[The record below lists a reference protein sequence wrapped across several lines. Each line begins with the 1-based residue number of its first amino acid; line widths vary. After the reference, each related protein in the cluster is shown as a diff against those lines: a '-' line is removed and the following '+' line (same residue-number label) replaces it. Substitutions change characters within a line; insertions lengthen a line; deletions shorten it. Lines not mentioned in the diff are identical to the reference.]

1 MSDWSSDV
9 CSADLSVAAGRG
21 RVPEPP
27 PTAAIEIQ
35 GLYRDFAV
43 MAAAIERRSRYLRD
57 FAHAMSHE
65 FKTPLSGIRGAIELL
80 EDHDATMRSEEHTSE
95 LQSLMRISY
104 AVYCLKKTTNTPITT
119 NHIPHKKKRKTTYL
133 TINLPHSNNR

>member
-65 FKTPLSGIRGAIELL
+65 FKTPLSGIRGAVELL
-80 EDHDATMRSEEHTSE
+80 EAQDATMSAEERR
-95 LQSLMRISY
+95 RIL
-104 AVYCLKKTTNTPITT
+104 AHANADARRVARLVP
-119 NHIPHKKKRKTTYL
+119 PL
-133 TINLPHSNNR
+133 LGLLLPHLLDAHGGRP

>member
-80 EDHDATMRSEEHTSE
+80 EDHDATMSAEERRRF
-95 LQSLMRISY
+95 LANADADARRLASLVSRQIGR
-104 AVYCLKKTTNTPITT
+104 AHV
-119 NHIPHKKKRKTTYL
+119 
-133 TINLPHSNNR
+133 

>member
-80 EDHDATMRSEEHTSE
+80 EDHDDTMSAEERRRFRANAEIGRASSRKECVSTGRSRWSPSH
-95 LQSLMRISY
+95 
-104 AVYCLKKTTNTPITT
+104 
-119 NHIPHKKKRKTTYL
+119 
-133 TINLPHSNNR
+133 